1 MRRVVLSSIKRK
13 KKREEEE
20 EEQKENFTLLAH
32 VIDVF
37 SFSRKKA
44 TYLSTRQTKT

>member
-1 MRRVVLSSIKRK
+1 MRRVVLSSTKRK
-13 KKREEEE
+13 KKREE

-37 SFSRKKA
+37 SFSEKKRRRLDRRK
-44 TYLSTRQTKT
+44 LD